1 MITSLL
7 GVASRRLRMLR
18 YSAGLTFSD
27 GQTERQPL
35 ERRHSVAAVH
45 SLRDVA
51 DAEAAN
57 NLRSLRALLAPSS
70 ETETANFVDIVL
82 EAPAADK
89 NEVLTVLSQ
98 LDRTHIELA
107 LHTATSR
114 SAHGLDFLYDIRR
127 LCAARQSRRNPAEAG
142 LDVVDGACCHLL
154 KLLHS
159 PQLLHCQQ
167 LSLASQHAELLTQAK
182 RSETVQRAASDGE
195 FAVKF
200 GVGRRVHAML
210 HCGAPATLLAILY
223 SAVMPCVP
231 SSMREIDCFTGTAE
245 AAGLVGAGAGSPT
258 TTSAAPGSWELSP
271 ATLRAMTPPRSVVVF
286 YSVSTPHPA
295 TKGLKLGTRII
306 YDVAA
311 AAARAAPELQTFC
324 TLSPIPGFV
333 QWLGATA
340 DVLHTLL
347 SRPHIDAV
355 LQAAAECSPLLA
367 QKVEAAKARQ
377 GSTVSASGASDA
389 VAGAPSQV
397 RREDVGAALVALL
410 ATPTWY
416 GTPRCRALLREP
428 LTRLCQ
434 HYMLLPTRLG
444 SAPSCRVAAFHLGNG
459 ASMGRILWGADESA
473 DGLLRSAS
481 LMINY
486 VYSRSGLE
494 GLAYTMGEG
503 AAHYARSPG
512 EVLRSQRPEVVDSL
526 AGWTPQAEQ
535 PPVKQDAAAEGASVV
550 AV

>member
-27 GQTERQPL
+27 GQTDRQPL

-45 SLRDVA
+45 SLRDIA

-70 ETETANFVDIVL
+70 DTETANFVDNVMD
-82 EAPAADK
+82 APAGDR

-127 LCAARQSRRNPAEAG
+127 LCAARQSKRGPAEAG
-142 LDVVDGACCHLL
+142 LEAVDGACCHIL

-159 PQLLHCQQ
+159 PQLVRCQQ
-167 LSLASQHAELLTQAK
+167 LGLASQHAELLVQAK
-182 RSETVQRAASDGE
+182 RSETVQRATSDGE

-200 GVGRRVHAML
+200 GAGRRVHAML
-210 HCGAPATLLAILY
+210 HCGAPTTLLAILY
-223 SAVMPCVP
+223 SAVMPCLP
-231 SSMREIDCFTGTAE
+231 SSMREIERFTGTAE
-245 AAGLVGAGAGSPT
+245 AAGLVGAGSGLPSTA
-258 TTSAAPGSWELSP
+258 SAAREPWELSS
-271 ATLRAMTPPRSVVVF
+271 ASIRAMTPPRSVVVF

-355 LQAAAECSPLLA
+355 LQAAAECSPLSA
-367 QKVEAAKARQ
+367 QKPDAAKAKQ
-377 GSTVSASGASDA
+377 GSAASA
-389 VAGAPSQV
+389 AGATDAAAAAASQAH
-397 RREDVGAALVALL
+397 REGVGAALVALL
-410 ATPTWY
+410 ATPAWY
-416 GTPRCRALLREP
+416 ETPRCRALLREP
-428 LTRLCQ
+428 LTHLCQ

-459 ASMGRILWGADESA
+459 ASMGRILWGADESP

-494 GLAYTMGEG
+494 GLAHTMGEG
-503 AAHYARSPG
+503 AARYARSPG

-526 AGWTPQAEQ
+526 AGRVPEQ
-535 PPVKQDAAAEGASVV
+535 PPVKQDAAAAGASVA
-550 AV
+550 AVC